1 MTAAI
6 LLFIVN
12 LIFKGFLIGKT
23 PNSLSL
29 SEIDLLRRFNVYP
42 AIGDYSFRY
51 LAVIMS
57 AAISLLT
64 FYFIYRQTK
73 NFWLA
78 IAVVLSLTFAP
89 YLFILSRF
97 LNVYI
102 AFLFLI
108 AAGLALL
115 PNNKLKYLA
124 IIILVFAFSDRR
136 IVSADLNDLFK
147 ILDLRNLFFAGDT
160 VSSVLHIPLTGFFM
174 YVDLFFLFAGW
185 YFLYLKKGAEKL
197 VNPLNFLFATG
208 IVFYFLSTSSSLNT
222 YRGLLI
228 FYYLSIVIGSGY
240 YFLARNRLLP
250 LIIIIVLANIV
261 FYQELAYNHF
271 DKKSSFE
278 WGYAEQATIQYFNNR
293 HLSQP
298 LILSKSSA
306 GKLDRYVN
314 FFSNTNFKTKTL
326 TVNQMKK
333 TCVKNSSNYC
343 LVREDE
349 LPYFGLAKDDIKL
362 VFRYY
367 DGLPMYFLLP
377 TR

>member
-6 LLFIVN
+6 LLFIAN
-12 LIFKGFLIGKT
+12 LLFKGLLIGKS

-29 SEIDLLRRFNVYP
+29 TEIDLLQRFGFHPV
-42 AIGDYSFRY
+42 IGDYSFRY
-51 LAVIMS
+51 LAVIIS
-57 AAISLLT
+57 AVVSLLT
-64 FYFIYRQTK
+64 FYFIYKQSGK
-73 NFWLA
+73 FWLG
-78 IAVVLSLTFAP
+78 IAAGISLTFAP
-89 YLFILSRF
+89 WLFVLSRF
-97 LNVYI
+97 LNIYVV
-102 AFLFLI
+102 FLFLI
-108 AAGLALL
+108 AASLALL
-115 PNNKLKYLA
+115 PNNKLKYL
-124 IIILVFAFSDRR
+124 IIAVLTFAFSDRR

-160 VSSVLHIPLTGFFM
+160 VSSALHIPLTGFFM

-208 IVFYFLSTSSSLNT
+208 IVFYFLSTDSSLNT

-250 LIIIIVLANIV
+250 LIIIIVITNIV

-298 LILSKSSA
+298 LILSESSA
-306 GKLDRYVN
+306 GKLDRYIN
-314 FFSNTNFKTKTL
+314 FFQNTNFKTKTL
-326 TVNQMKK
+326 TLNQMKK
-333 TCVKNSSNYC
+333 VCVKNSSNLC
-343 LVREDE
+343 LIREDE
-349 LPYFGLAKDDIKL
+349 LPYFGLTKNDIKL
-362 VFRYY
+362 VFRFY